1 MDTLLRLRR
10 ITDKD
15 LLYSTDN
22 SAQYYAASYTG
33 KAREKEQMR
42 VCVSLNHGAV
52 YRKLR

>member
-15 LLYSTDN
+15 LLYSMDN
-22 SAQYYAASYTG
+22 SAQYHAASYMG
-33 KAREKEQMR
+33 KACEKEQVC